1 MNDLHDSPTQARRRS
16 LSVLARS
23 PLDELERQ
31 LDAVLATMPAPARRF
46 LRKPE
51 TGLAMVRA
59 RAGGSGE
66 KFNLGEMTVTR
77 CAIRLAGGETGIGY
91 VQGRSARH
99 AELAALADALLQND
113 HYRDAI
119 VSKVIDPLARLL
131 ERRATDAADR
141 AASTRVEFFTLVRD
155 AGAGSPA

>member
-1 MNDLHDSPTQARRRS
+1 MNDLHDTPTQARRRS

-31 LDAVLATMPAPARRF
+31 LDAALGSLPAPARRF
-46 LRKPE
+46 LRRPE

-119 VSKVIDPLARLL
+119 ASKVIDPLALLL
-131 ERRATDAADR
+131 ERRAAQAAGR

-155 AGAGSPA
+155 AGAGQTG

>member
-1 MNDLHDSPTQARRRS
+1 MNDLHDTPTLERRRS

-23 PLDELERQ
+23 PLDKLERQ
-31 LDAVLATMPAPARRF
+31 IDEVLTTLPAPEHRF

-99 AELAALADALLQND
+99 AELVALADALLQND
-113 HYRDAI
+113 TYRDAI
-119 VSKVIDPLARLL
+119 ATKVVDPLGHELD
-131 ERRATDAADR
+131 RRATEAADR

-155 AGAGSPA
+155 AGAGSPG

>member
-77 CAIRLAGGETGIGY
+77 CAIRLAGGETGIG
-91 VQGRSARH
+91 
-99 AELAALADALLQND
+99 EK
-113 HYRDAI
+113 I
-119 VSKVIDPLARLL
+119 
-131 ERRATDAADR
+131 
-141 AASTRVEFFTLVRD
+141 
-155 AGAGSPA
+155 

>member
-1 MNDLHDSPTQARRRS
+1 MDDLHDTSTKSRRRS

-23 PLDELERQ
+23 PLDELERR
-31 LDAVLATMPAPARRF
+31 LDAALAGMPAPERRF
-46 LRKPE
+46 LRRPE

-99 AELAALADALLQND
+99 AELAALADALLQNVE
-113 HYRDAI
+113 YRDAI
-119 VSKVIDPLARLL
+119 AAKVIDPLEHLL
-131 ERRATDAADR
+131 ERRATEAAER

>member
-1 MNDLHDSPTQARRRS
+1 MKPENDNRTRARQRN
-16 LSVLARS
+16 LSVLARA
-23 PLDELERQ
+23 PLAELERC
-31 LDAVLATMPAPARRF
+31 LDEALRPLPAPERRF

-59 RAGGSGE
+59 RAGGNGE

-77 CAIRLAGGETGIGY
+77 CALRLAGGETGIGY

-99 AELAALADALLQND
+99 AELAALADALLQCES
-113 HYRDAI
+113 HRDAI
-119 VSKVIDPLARLL
+119 ESTVIAPLGRLL
-131 ERRATDAADR
+131 DASAAACAER

-155 AGAGSPA
+155 AGAGKSA

>member
-1 MNDLHDSPTQARRRS
+1 MNDLHDTPTQARRRS

-31 LDAVLATMPAPARRF
+31 LDTALAAMPAPAHRF
-46 LRKPE
+46 FRKPE
-51 TGLAMVRA
+51 TGLSMVRA

-99 AELAALADALLQND
+99 AELVALADALLQND
-113 HYRDAI
+113 TYRDTVAM
-119 VSKVIDPLARLL
+119 KVIDPLERELD
-131 ERRATDAADR
+131 RRAASAAER

-155 AGAGSPA
+155 AGAGSPG